1 MYVEDQKN
9 TIRYLG
15 FEAIASCTCGKP
27 NHREDATKS
36 RLRRLTAKLQ
46 RGVETMKISTLRGA
60 GLAVVAL
67 SAASLATVQ
76 PASAR
81 NGGAVAAG
89 VIGGLAVGGLVGSAL
104 ANQNNGYAYG
114 GYAAPAYAPPPP
126 PVYDAGCYFTRQATY
141 DPYGNF
147 AGYRR
152 VRVCE

>member
-1 MYVEDQKN
+1 
-9 TIRYLG
+9 
-15 FEAIASCTCGKP
+15 
-27 NHREDATKS
+27 
-36 RLRRLTAKLQ
+36 
-46 RGVETMKISTLRGA
+46 MKMSTLRGA

-67 SAASLATVQ
+67 GAASLATVE
-76 PASAR
+76 PAAAR

-89 VIGGLAVGGLVGSAL
+89 VIGGLAVGAIAGSAL
-104 ANQNNGYAYG
+104 ANQNSGYGYGG